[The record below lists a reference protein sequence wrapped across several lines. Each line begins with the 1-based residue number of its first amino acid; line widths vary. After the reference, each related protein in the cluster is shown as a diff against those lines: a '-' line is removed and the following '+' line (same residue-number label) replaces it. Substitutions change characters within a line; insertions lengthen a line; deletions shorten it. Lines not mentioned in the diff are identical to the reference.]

1 MFEKYTN
8 KVWRGRINVD
18 LRQLRY
24 FLAVAEEGQV
34 TAAAKRLNMEQP
46 PLSRQM
52 KLLEEELDVTLFD
65 RSGKRLT
72 LTHAGELLRQRAE
85 QLLGQ
90 LYETVKEVRELDEG
104 MHGVLSIGSVVSCI
118 SLLPKPIERFRQR
131 YPQVTFKISE
141 GDHFLL
147 AEQMDRRAIELIIAR
162 LPFEAAVDPERYKA
176 VELTPDP
183 FVAILPGAWVPTEG
197 QTDTDTARTISMSEL
212 AQYPFITLKTDQTKG
227 MHAKVLN
234 EFHHAGL
241 EPLILCECSSVAI
254 IIALVAAGIGATI
267 LPKSVTA
274 SFPLAGIKAC
284 RIADT
289 DFHSGIGIVWPKDRY
304 LSKSAREFIDMFVLA
319 DAAER

>member
-1 MFEKYTN
+1 MD
-8 KVWRGRINVD
+8 V
-18 LRQLRY
+18 RQLRY

-34 TAAAKRLNMEQP
+34 TGAAKRLNMEQP

-52 KLLEEELDVTLFD
+52 KLLERELGVTLFD
-65 RSGKRLT
+65 RSGKRLV
-72 LTHAGELLRQRAE
+72 LTHAGELLKARAE

-90 LYETVKEVRELDEG
+90 LHETVKEVQELDEG

-147 AEQMDRRAIELIIAR
+147 AEQLDRRAVELVVAR
-162 LPFEAAVDPERYKA
+162 LPFEAAVDPSRYKS

-183 FVAILPGAWVPTEG
+183 FVAILPAAWVASRADG
-197 QTDTDTARTISMSEL
+197 ASAAIGMHEL
-212 AQYPFITLKTDQTKG
+212 AAYPFITLKTDQTTG

-234 EFHHAGL
+234 EFHQAGL

-254 IIALVAAGIGATI
+254 IVALVAAGIGATI

-274 SFPLAGIKAC
+274 SFPLADVAAC
-284 RIADT
+284 TIAGT
-289 DFHSGIGIVWPKDRY
+289 DFHSEIGIVWLKDRY

-319 DAAER
+319 DAPDIPARGDAN